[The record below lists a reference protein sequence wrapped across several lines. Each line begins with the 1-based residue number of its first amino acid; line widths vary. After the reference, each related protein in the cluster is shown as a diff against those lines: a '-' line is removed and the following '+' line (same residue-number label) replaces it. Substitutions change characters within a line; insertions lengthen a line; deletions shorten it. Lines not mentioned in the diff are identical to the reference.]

1 MEEAELKHVA
11 SERRI
16 CYRIVTNSLSQ
27 QASQSHRVHC
37 FVVVAVDVLNIL
49 LPLLCRGLRMTEI
62 RKLLYTWYARLN
74 GSYEQQYVL
83 TSIQGNLDERCTDA
97 LVWELMLQ
105 AGPVGEY
112 YSTLDNLTSH

>member
-1 MEEAELKHVA
+1 MLQDCDKFIISAG
-11 SERRI
+11 
-16 CYRIVTNSLSQ
+16 VTVT
-27 QASQSHRVHC
+27 HRVHC

-62 RKLLYTWYARLN
+62 KKLLYTWYVRLN
-74 GSYEQQYVL
+74 GSYEQRHVL

-105 AGPVGEY
+105 AEPVGEY